1 MSHTL
6 RPPVFTPLPL
16 GAVRPRGWLHS
27 QLALQAGSLSGHLD
41 EFWPDIK
48 DSRWFGGEQE
58 GWERAPYWLDG
69 VIPLAF
75 LLDDERLKAKVM
87 RHVDYILAH
96 QDEDGWLGPRQSYI
110 HATEQTAFDIW
121 ALFLALKM
129 LVQVH
134 DATGDE
140 RIPVAVERC
149 LRLIDRHI
157 DRSPLFNWGQF
168 RWFEALIPLYWLYE
182 RTGEPWLADL
192 AIKLHAQ
199 GFQWAKFFQRW
210 PITEPTPM
218 GRWNFM
224 GHVVNNAMAI
234 KAHPLWWRLSGDER
248 DRIAVYDMIAKLD
261 RYHGMPTGVF
271 TGDEC
276 LAGLDP
282 TQGTEL
288 CAVVEYMYSLE
299 ILLSVLGDP
308 AFGDRLERIT
318 FNALPA
324 TFSPDMWSHQY
335 DQQVN
340 QIECSVRRRHWN
352 TNDDDSNIF
361 GLEPNYGCCT
371 ANLSQ
376 GWPKFAVH
384 LWMAAGEGL
393 AAVAYAP
400 SEVTATLHG
409 QTVRVLLETGYPF
422 SDALHFTVHTGEPVS
437 FPLLLRIPQWA
448 DEAHVSING
457 AASEA
462 TLPGKF
468 HRIERE
474 WHDGDTV
481 LLTLPMHP
489 VVHAR
494 PQQTVAVSRG
504 PLLFALKI
512 GEDWRRVHEDQPHR
526 ELPHADWEIY
536 PTTPWNYALALDRA
550 QPERSLTFEQRPMTG
565 LPFAPDQ
572 APVVAHLKGRRVPGW
587 QEVNGSAPRWSGG
600 PAASTEPLEDL
611 ALIPYGCTNLRLAEF
626 PLLE

>member
-1 MSHTL
+1 
-6 RPPVFTPLPL
+6 
-16 GAVRPRGWLHS
+16 
-27 QLALQAGSLSGHLD
+27 
-41 EFWPDIK
+41 
-48 DSRWFGGEQE
+48 
-58 GWERAPYWLDG
+58 
-69 VIPLAF
+69 
-75 LLDDERLKAKVM
+75 
-87 RHVDYILAH
+87 
-96 QDEDGWLGPRQSYI
+96 
-110 HATEQTAFDIW
+110 
-121 ALFLALKM
+121 
-129 LVQVH
+129 
-134 DATGDE
+134 
-140 RIPVAVERC
+140 
-149 LRLIDRHI
+149 
-157 DRSPLFNWGQF
+157 
-168 RWFEALIPLYWLYE
+168 
-182 RTGEPWLADL
+182 
-192 AIKLHAQ
+192 
-199 GFQWAKFFQRW
+199 
-210 PITEPTPM
+210 
-218 GRWNFM
+218 M

-234 KAHPLWWRLSGDER
+234 KAHPLWWRLSGNER
-248 DRIAVYDMIAKLD
+248 DRTAVYDMIAKLD

-299 ILLSVLGDP
+299 ILLSILGDP

-400 SEVTATLHG
+400 SEVTTTVRG
-409 QTVRVLLETGYPF
+409 QTVHIRLETDYPF
-422 SDALHFTVHTGEPVS
+422 SDALHFTVHTGAPVT

-448 DEAHVSING
+448 NTAHVSLNG
-457 AASEA
+457 AAPEA

-474 WHDGDTV
+474 WRDGDAI

-504 PLLFALKI
+504 PLLYALKI
-512 GEDWRRVHEDQPHR
+512 GEDWRRIHEDQPHR

-536 PTTPWNYALALDRA
+536 PVTPWNYALTLDRA

-565 LPFAPDQ
+565 LPFAPDK
-572 APVVAHLKGRRVPGW
+572 APIAAHVKGRRVPGW
-587 QEVNGSAPRWSGG
+587 QEANGSAPRWPGG
-600 PAASTEPLEDL
+600 PAVSAEPLEDL
-611 ALIPYGCTNLRLAEF
+611 ALIPYGCTNLRVTEF